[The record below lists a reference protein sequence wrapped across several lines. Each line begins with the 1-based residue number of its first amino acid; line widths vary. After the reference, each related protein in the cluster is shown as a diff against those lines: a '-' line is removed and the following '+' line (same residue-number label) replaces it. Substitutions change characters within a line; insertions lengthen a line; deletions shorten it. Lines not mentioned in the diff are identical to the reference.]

1 MIRRQFA
8 ALLLLLTL
16 VVPYTAFAQQP
27 QQEDPMIA
35 RIKDEGMNHSQV
47 MQTLSYLTDVIGPR
61 LTASP
66 GMKRSNEWTRDTL
79 TKWGLQNAH
88 LESWGPFGR
97 GWSLKRF
104 SAQVSSPMDIPLIAY
119 PKAWSPS
126 VKVVPEM
133 PAAPPTGRRNAT
145 LSTAPPAVG
154 NTVTADVV
162 FMDAK
167 TESDLD
173 KYKGQ
178 LKGKIVLLSQPVEV
192 KAMFEAPGRRQDEK
206 SLLALANA
214 LPPGA
219 GGGFGGGGGGGR
231 GPNGPQ
237 MSAQE
242 RAQQQFQQAVFT
254 AKRWNM
260 LLDEGA
266 AVAVDVSPR
275 GSGGTLFVQSATVA
289 PPIPKTIEDM
299 RPGILPRMSPYDP
312 KSEGK
317 MIPQI
322 TVAPEHYN
330 RMIRMIQ
337 QGEKL
342 KMTVDLAVE
351 YQDADNMGYNTVAEI
366 PGTDLKDEIVMLGG
380 HMDSWH
386 SGTGATDN
394 GAGVA
399 VAMEAVRILQTLG
412 LKPRRTIRIAL
423 WTGEEQGLLGSRAYV
438 AQHFGKLEGGPQF
451 GGGGGGNANAAP
463 AKLTTMPDYE
473 KFSGYFNLDNGTGKI
488 RGVYLQGNAGVR
500 ELFARWLMPF
510 RDMGAST
517 ITISNTG
524 GTDHQSFDGIG
535 LPGFQFIQDEIEY
548 DTRTHHSNQDLFDR
562 IQADDMK
569 QAATIMAAFVYNTA
583 MRDEKLPRKP
593 APGTRAT
600 STTTNQ

>member
-8 ALLLLLTL
+8 ALLLLFTL

-27 QQEDPMIA
+27 QQPAEDPMIA
-35 RIKDEGMNHSQV
+35 KIKDEGVNRSQV

-104 SAQVSSPMDIPLIAY
+104 SAQVVSPQDIPLIAY

-133 PAAPPTGRRNAT
+133 PAMPTTSRRNAS
-145 LSTAPPAVG
+145 LSTAPPPVS

-162 FMDAK
+162 FLDAK
-167 TESDLD
+167 NEADLD

-206 SLLALANA
+206 SLLTLANA

-219 GGGFGGGGGGGR
+219 GGGFGGGGGR
-231 GPNGPQ
+231 GPNGQP
-237 MSAQE
+237 MTAQE
-242 RAQQQFQQAVFT
+242 RQQLAFQQAVFT

-275 GSGGTLFVQSATVA
+275 GSGGTLFVQSATVV
-289 PPIPKTIEDM
+289 PSIPKAIGETQQ
-299 RPGILPRMSPYDP
+299 RLSPYDP
-312 KSEGK
+312 KSESK

-322 TVAPEHYN
+322 TVASEHYN
-330 RMIRMIQ
+330 RLIRMIQ

-394 GAGVA
+394 GAGVS

-412 LKPRRTIRIAL
+412 LKPRRTIRIGL
-423 WTGEEQGLLGSRAYV
+423 WTGEEQGLLGSAAYV
-438 AQHFGKLEGGPQF
+438 AEHFGSMQNP
-451 GGGGGGNANAAP
+451 
-463 AKLTTMPDYE
+463 
-473 KFSGYFNLDNGTGKI
+473 
-488 RGVYLQGNAGVR
+488 
-500 ELFARWLMPF
+500 
-510 RDMGAST
+510 
-517 ITISNTG
+517 
-524 GTDHQSFDGIG
+524 
-535 LPGFQFIQDEIEY
+535 
-548 DTRTHHSNQDLFDR
+548 
-562 IQADDMK
+562 
-569 QAATIMAAFVYNTA
+569 
-583 MRDEKLPRKP
+583 
-593 APGTRAT
+593 AT
-600 STTTNQ
+600 SA